1 MPVDRRSLLTGGA
14 LFALAASTPAQSAQQ
29 AASPASKKLKK
40 SAVYVPGYFPEYGFA
55 NGKPLVSHTRFMRAI
70 SNKDGIKRMISR
82 IGMDGSVRQAL
93 LPVNAHD
100 VEVAPDRS
108 IGVLCG
114 FEAGEHCAFDPETL
128 DMVAYAPSLGEGWRG
143 GGHAQYVDGGK
154 TVILSER
161 APAQPVKGGL
171 EPHFG
176 RVTIR
181 DPETLKISESY
192 STFGIDPHD
201 IRLIDDGKYLVAA
214 NYGSVVSDKT
224 GQHTVP
230 RQVVEASVTV
240 IEVATGK
247 LVDKHVT
254 GARDIELRHL
264 AAGRLDRIFAIQ
276 ARFGSDK
283 QDAAQ
288 RVDDHAA
295 YDFDQTT
302 EPGLNYLG
310 AATLKYDARAKTVTK
325 MGDAKST
332 KLMRHGLSIR
342 YDERHDEAIATY
354 PSSHQLMVFDG
365 ATGAVTKRFDTSK
378 IGLRYPCGIT
388 LLPDGRHY
396 AVTGYWENMFVF
408 ELGTHRLV
416 RELCLYPLFF
426 GHSHITSA

>member
-1 MPVDRRSLLTGGA
+1 MTFASSTMANILSRPITDRLYR
-14 LFALAASTPAQSAQQ
+14 PR
-29 AASPASKKLKK
+29 PASI
-40 SAVYVPGYFPEYGFA
+40 
-55 NGKPLVSHTRFMRAI
+55 RCRA
-70 SNKDGIKRMISR
+70 RWSR
-82 IGMDGSVRQAL
+82 
-93 LPVNAHD
+93 
-100 VEVAPDRS
+100 
-108 IGVLCG
+108 
-114 FEAGEHCAFDPETL
+114 
-128 DMVAYAPSLGEGWRG
+128 
-143 GGHAQYVDGGK
+143 
-154 TVILSER
+154 
-161 APAQPVKGGL
+161 
-171 EPHFG
+171 
-176 RVTIR
+176 
-181 DPETLKISESY
+181 
-192 STFGIDPHD
+192 
-201 IRLIDDGKYLVAA
+201 RLI
-214 NYGSVVSDKT
+214 
-224 GQHTVP
+224 
-230 RQVVEASVTV
+230 TV

-332 KLMRHGLSIR
+332 RLMRHGLSIR

-354 PSSHQLMVFDG
+354 PSSHQLMLFDG
-365 ATGAVTKRFDTSK
+365 ATGAVAKRFDTSK

-416 RELCLYPLFF
+416 RDLAFTRC
-426 GHSHITSA
+426 SSATAILLRRKRLEMTAWRPSWRNFRRKTNDK